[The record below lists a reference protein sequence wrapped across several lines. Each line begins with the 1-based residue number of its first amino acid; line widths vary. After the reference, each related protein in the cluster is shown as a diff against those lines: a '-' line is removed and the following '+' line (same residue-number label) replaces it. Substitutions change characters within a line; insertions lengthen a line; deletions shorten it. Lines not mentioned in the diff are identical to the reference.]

1 MKKFLFLILL
11 STSLY
16 PIDLDNAIE
25 QFEKNSYTTEKNKLN
40 IDSFEIN
47 KALIDKGEWN
57 GLTLN
62 VDNKYFDTRGKSH
75 YGLSTQLSYGVFNY
89 RLDYDTLDSEVEE
102 NRVGV
107 SKDLR
112 ELYYS
117 TYDSQ
122 KKINDLSLESQKL
135 KNKQS
140 SDTQIINLIDLYKN
154 YKNKEKEIEVEEKG
168 LEVKKRDFNILN
180 KKYEVGTASEFD
192 YLSSKAEYE
201 KSILRLDNLRR
212 ELVVYAEGFKVY
224 NVVIDSKF
232 SEINKRDLEKEEF
245 YNIGF
250 TDIETVK
257 VDESINNEKLK
268 REKFESGMP
277 ELNAEVSYSFKNDE
291 VLIGLGVKKVLF
303 DYKADAEQIKNDL
316 RKNQVDYL
324 DTRNQVVNRIR
335 ENMIQYTTLQ
345 TNELIAKKDLDIR
358 RKDFEVYNKKYEL
371 GMSTYS
377 DYLDRL
383 NDYELAARDYEAAKN
398 ELASFTYK
406 IKYMN

>member
-1 MKKFLFLILL
+1 MI
-11 STSLY
+11 
-16 PIDLDNAIE
+16 
-25 QFEKNSYTTEKNKLN
+25 
-40 IDSFEIN
+40 
-47 KALIDKGEWN
+47 
-57 GLTLN
+57 
-62 VDNKYFDTRGKSH
+62 
-75 YGLSTQLSYGVFNY
+75 
-89 RLDYDTLDSEVEE
+89 
-102 NRVGV
+102 
-107 SKDLR
+107 
-112 ELYYS
+112 
-117 TYDSQ
+117 
-122 KKINDLSLESQKL
+122 
-135 KNKQS
+135 
-140 SDTQIINLIDLYKN
+140 
-154 YKNKEKEIEVEEKG
+154 
-168 LEVKKRDFNILN
+168 
-180 KKYEVGTASEFD
+180 
-192 YLSSKAEYE
+192 
-201 KSILRLDNLRR
+201 
-212 ELVVYAEGFKVY
+212 
-224 NVVIDSKF
+224 
-232 SEINKRDLEKEEF
+232 KEEF

>member
-1 MKKFLFLILL
+1 M
-11 STSLY
+11 
-16 PIDLDNAIE
+16 
-25 QFEKNSYTTEKNKLN
+25 
-40 IDSFEIN
+40 
-47 KALIDKGEWN
+47 
-57 GLTLN
+57 
-62 VDNKYFDTRGKSH
+62 
-75 YGLSTQLSYGVFNY
+75 
-89 RLDYDTLDSEVEE
+89 
-102 NRVGV
+102 
-107 SKDLR
+107 
-112 ELYYS
+112 
-117 TYDSQ
+117 
-122 KKINDLSLESQKL
+122 
-135 KNKQS
+135 
-140 SDTQIINLIDLYKN
+140 
-154 YKNKEKEIEVEEKG
+154 
-168 LEVKKRDFNILN
+168 EVKKRDFNILN

-232 SEINKRDLEKEEF
+232 LEINKRDLEKEEF
-245 YNIGF
+245 YSIGF
-250 TDIETVK
+250 TDIESVK

-268 REKFESGMP
+268 REKFESSMP
-277 ELNAEVSYSFKNDE
+277 ELNAEMSYSFKNDE

-303 DYKADAEQIKNDL
+303 EYKADTEQIKNDL
-316 RKNQVDYL
+316 RK
-324 DTRNQVVNRIR
+324 NQVVNRIR

-377 DYLDRL
+377 DYLERL
-383 NDYELAARDYEAAKN
+383 NEYEIAARDYEAAKN

>member
-11 STSLY
+11 SSSLY
-16 PIDLDNAIE
+16 PIDLDNAID
-25 QFEKNSYTTEKNKLN
+25 QFEKKSYTTEKNKLN
-40 IDSFEIN
+40 IDSFEITDS
-47 KALIDKGEWN
+47 LIKKGEWS

-62 VDNKYFDTRGKSH
+62 VDNKYYDTKGESH
-75 YGLSTQLSYGVFNY
+75 YGMSTQLSYGIFNY
-89 RLDYDTLDSEVEE
+89 RLDYDTLDNNVEE

-117 TYDSQ
+117 KYESQ
-122 KKINDLSLESQKL
+122 KKINDLSLEAQKL

-168 LEVKKRDFNILN
+168 LDVKKKDFGIL
-180 KKYEVGTASEFD
+180 KRKYEVGTASEFD

-224 NVVIDSKF
+224 NVVIDSNF

-250 TDIETVK
+250 TDIESVK

-277 ELNAEVSYSFKNDE
+277 ELNAEASYSFEKEE
-291 VLIGLGVKKVLF
+291 VVIGLGVKKVLF
-303 DYKADAEQIKNDL
+303 EYKADTEQIKNDL

-324 DTRNQVVNRIR
+324 DTKNQVVNRIR

-345 TNELIAKKDLDIR
+345 TEELISKKDLDIR
-358 RKDFEVYNKKYEL
+358 QKDYEVYSKKYEL

-377 DYLDRL
+377 DYLERL
-383 NDYELAARDYEAAKN
+383 NAYEVAARDYEKTKN